1 MGKTEESP
9 ERADDLYPQ
18 TKLLRF
24 DAGDLLFKEGSE
36 SREMYIIR
44 KGRVRVAISKEGA
57 TVPITELGKGCHVG
71 EMSFIAG
78 IPRTATVTA
87 LEPVI
92 ANRISED
99 ILKDDALS
107 ISGWAL
113 SIARVLVERIKRTTE
128 LLGDYMASGPHPIA
142 AEESSRDESSENSAP
157 LEQQECN
164 GELHLK
170 GVFDQ
175 TQIDSVKVRVRKA
188 LLKCPEGIVI
198 DFSGVIDA
206 DMESLG
212 YLLQLAKSRPAQE
225 GKIKLRN
232 MQLIRNKVAGIKEI
246 RSLIESSN
254 LPLRRVE
261 QGEILIRQ
269 GDYERSM
276 FVIKSGEFEILEE
289 VKGQNPVFLGK
300 SRSGDVV
307 GEMSLLREGKRS
319 ATVKAA
325 KTSTVLEITPREFF
339 ANVYTVPDWFMNI
352 LEGLVKRLRNTN
364 EMLSHVTSQSQ
375 KVEDKKALKNPLSI
389 EIDGESPGVFILSG
403 SLSLGNVEYLS
414 PMIRQLLYSGQK
426 EITIRM
432 SKVESIDPE
441 SIRYLLNLYMVLKEN
456 GGQLHLVGTQKQI
469 LWLKQKNR
477 EESIAGLNTAA
488 DVGEATGDSS
498 AEIVPPEV

>member
-1 MGKTEESP
+1 MSDTP
-9 ERADDLYPQ
+9 ETVPRAEDLYPE

-24 DAGDLLFKEGSE
+24 GTGDVLFKEGSE

-44 KGRVRVAISKEGA
+44 KGRVRVSLSKEGA
-57 TVPITELGKGCHVG
+57 SVPITELGKGCHVG

-128 LLGDYMASGPHPIA
+128 LLGDYMSSGPHPMA
-142 AEESSRDESSENSAP
+142 AEDTPQSEGAGFLP
-157 LEQQECN
+157 ALEQNECN
-164 GELHLK
+164 GELRLK

-175 TQIDSVKVRVRKA
+175 SQIDAVKARVRKA
-188 LLKCPEGIVI
+188 LLKCADGIVI

-212 YLLQLAKSRPAQE
+212 YLLQLAKSTPAQD

-254 LPLRRVE
+254 LPVRRVE
-261 QGEILIRQ
+261 QGEVLIRQ

-276 FVIKSGEFEILEE
+276 FVIRSGEFEILEE
-289 VKGQNPVFLGK
+289 VKGQDPVFLGK

-319 ATVKAA
+319 ATVKAV

-364 EMLSHVTSQSQ
+364 EMLSHVTSLSQ
-375 KVEDKKALKNPLSI
+375 KAEEKKVLKHPLTI

-432 SKVESIDPE
+432 NKVESIDPE

-477 EESIAGLNTAA
+477 EESIAGI
-488 DVGEATGDSS
+488 ESS
-498 AEIVPPEV
+498 GNPVSPEV